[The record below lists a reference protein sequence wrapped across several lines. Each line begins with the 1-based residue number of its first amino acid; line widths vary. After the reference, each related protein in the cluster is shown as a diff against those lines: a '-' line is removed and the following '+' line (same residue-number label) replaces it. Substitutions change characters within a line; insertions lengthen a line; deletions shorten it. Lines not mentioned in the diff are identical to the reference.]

1 MEIINKDEVLNI
13 SQEECA
19 EVIQAISK
27 IKRFG
32 LDSVYDG
39 KTNKEHLEDEVGD
52 VLCFFEMLE
61 EIGFIDMNVVKDRI
75 LAKRV
80 KLELNS
86 PIFNKQ

>member
-1 MEIINKDEVLNI
+1 MKIINNDEVLNI

-86 PIFNKQ
+86 PIFNKK